1 MNTRAPFSV
10 NRPLRRLGTAVVVLL
25 SALLLNVGF
34 IQVVK
39 SDEYRGDPNNK
50 RTALDDINRQRGL
63 IIAAGGTVL
72 ARSVPSDDQYRYQRS
87 YPGGAAFAN
96 VTGYLSLRYGSTGL
110 ENTYGNVLSGSDP
123 NLIVDNMSDLVTGR
137 DPRGGNVELTLVPKV
152 QQAAYQ
158 ALTDKG
164 FIGAVVALQ
173 PKTGQVLALATS
185 PSFNPNPFASHLVT
199 TQRSAYN
206 ALVDAANS
214 AAPDQD
220 VNRGIVSVY
229 PPGSTF
235 KLIVAAAALQD
246 GFTPNTAVTGV
257 PKIRLPAAGGATL
270 SNFGGESCAGR
281 GGSDVS
287 LTDALA
293 HSCNTAFAQVAMKVG
308 ADRLKAQ
315 AAAFG
320 VGQAR
325 SLGGLEVAPS
335 RIGDLADAASVAQ
348 SGIGQRDVAF
358 TPLQDAV
365 VAATIANGGQ
375 RMQPYL
381 VSRVTKPDL
390 SLLQPPTEPT
400 SAGQAVPAAVAGQLK
415 DMMLKSEQVMA
426 TRSDPALGI
435 ASKTGTAEH
444 GDNPKLTPPHTW
456 YVAFAPADDPKIA
469 VAVFVADGGDRGL
482 NATGA
487 TVAAPIGHAVIEAAL
502 TGGD

>member
-1 MNTRAPFSV
+1 
-10 NRPLRRLGTAVVVLL
+10 L
-25 SALLLNVGF
+25 
-34 IQVVK
+34 
-39 SDEYRGDPNNK
+39 
-50 RTALDDINRQRGL
+50 
-63 IIAAGGTVL
+63 
-72 ARSVPSDDQYRYQRS
+72 
-87 YPGGAAFAN
+87 
-96 VTGYLSLRYGSTGL
+96 
-110 ENTYGNVLSGSDP
+110 
-123 NLIVDNMSDLVTGR
+123 
-137 DPRGGNVELTLVPKV
+137 
-152 QQAAYQ
+152 
-158 ALTDKG
+158 
-164 FIGAVVALQ
+164 
-173 PKTGQVLALATS
+173 
-185 PSFNPNPFASHLVT
+185 
-199 TQRSAYN
+199 
-206 ALVDAANS
+206 
-214 AAPDQD
+214 
-220 VNRGIVSVY
+220 
-229 PPGSTF
+229 
-235 KLIVAAAALQD
+235 
-246 GFTPNTAVTGV
+246 TPNTAVTGV

-335 RIGDLADAASVAQ
+335 RIGDLADAAAVAQ

-381 VSRVTKPDL
+381 VSKVTKPDL

-400 SAGQAVPAAVAGQLK
+400 SAGQAVPAVVAGQLK
-415 DMMLKSEQVMA
+415 DMMLKSEQAMA

-456 YVAFAPADDPKIA
+456 YVAFAPAGDPKIA